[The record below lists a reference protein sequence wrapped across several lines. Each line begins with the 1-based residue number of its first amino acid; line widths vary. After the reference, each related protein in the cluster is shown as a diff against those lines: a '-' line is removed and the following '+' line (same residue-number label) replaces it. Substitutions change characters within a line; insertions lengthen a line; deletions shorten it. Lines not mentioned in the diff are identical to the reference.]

1 MGVPKFEVKS
11 EPPEVTFGVDSEET
25 PAPADLGD
33 DFDHEQMEVTR
44 EEQERIDVDDE
55 PEGASQGT
63 DEQIPGGVG

>member
-1 MGVPKFEVKS
+1 M
-11 EPPEVTFGVDSEET
+11 FGVDSEET